1 MHGAYLINASRG
13 DLQIEADIISALD
26 DGTLAAATLDV
37 FAVEPLPPTSRLLD
51 VPGLLLSPHMAGSS
65 GEAAMRIIGKS
76 KANLQR
82 VLDGVPV
89 VDVVNGADPAVRRR

>member
-1 MHGAYLINASRG
+1 
-13 DLQIEADIISALD
+13 
-26 DGTLAAATLDV
+26 
-37 FAVEPLPPTSRLLD
+37 
-51 VPGLLLSPHMAGSS
+51 
-65 GEAAMRIIGKS
+65 MRIIGQS